1 MLSRLLIVGQGPEIG
16 TQTVSYLLN
25 LVVAAGA
32 SAQPARN
39 CERSVIRLESGISA
53 GRTSCPDTLCQD

>member
-16 TQTVSYLLN
+16 TQTLSYLLN
-25 LVVAAGA
+25 LAATAGV

-39 CERSVIRLESGISA
+39 CERPVVRLESGISA
-53 GRTSCPDTLCQD
+53 GRTSCPGTLSRD